1 MVERCMLSDVGNSYK
16 CCLVFGLEGK
26 PVPAVGWEIYSGMG
40 WRVGAEGMTH
50 EKHGQAI
57 DS

>member
-1 MVERCMLSDVGNSYK
+1 MLSDVGNSYK